1 MAAEPPKAPER
12 PENSAP
18 FRCGSGVIGALRPLD
33 GEITCTATPQLRSS
47 WVRVRIVR
55 SWRLLPARGTCD
67 ATSVCKTAFP
77 RTKQAGVASPQPLTL
92 TLVTPVCAP
101 LVHLVRAIER
111 RAPLRGR
118 NPRRRKCRRAGSRDL
133 HSLRPTVTTPKGA
146 VASRDTPA
154 IRSGAHP
161 INNIGHV
168 LPDRRRRSRRRARV
182 GEASALDIGR

>member
-1 MAAEPPKAPER
+1 MFIQPRHDLDEIA
-12 PENSAP
+12 
-18 FRCGSGVIGALRPLD
+18 GVVAVVELVLRPSAAA
-33 GEITCTATPQLRSS
+33 I
-47 WVRVRIVR
+47 RV
-55 SWRLLPARGTCD
+55 G
-67 ATSVCKTAFP
+67 
-77 RTKQAGVASPQPLTL
+77 
-92 TLVTPVCAP
+92 
-101 LVHLVRAIER
+101 
-111 RAPLRGR
+111 
-118 NPRRRKCRRAGSRDL
+118 RKCRRAGSRDL

>member
-118 NPRRRKCRRAGSRDL
+118 NPRRAQMSPGRIQGPAL
-133 HSLRPTVTTPKGA
+133 L
-146 VASRDTPA
+146 ASDSDHTE
-154 IRSGAHP
+154 G
-161 INNIGHV
+161 
-168 LPDRRRRSRRRARV
+168 RRRLARHPCDPVRRSPHQQHRTRLARPKAPFEAPRACR
-182 GEASALDIGR
+182 